1 MAKWIVKRGDIE
13 VVVRDG
19 YDRRTITVQAEL
31 IGTEKHDVNS
41 ADTLS
46 LYYGESEIEAS
57 LEDEVQIPLDQLRA
71 FMEVE

>member
-1 MAKWIVKRGDIE
+1 
-13 VVVRDG
+13 
-19 YDRRTITVQAEL
+19 
-31 IGTEKHDVNS
+31 VNS